1 MEKFVFHDHVVD
13 VLFES
18 FGFSFEE
25 ALENAALA
33 MFTVMADVEKVNKD
47 EENVEV
53 EEKAETLEE
62 LVGYTLADL
71 LSELDSRELFF
82 GEFKVSKFRQDNGV
96 YEVKGVA
103 RGSPADPDL
112 GRTFVKA
119 VTYHEIAVK
128 KSENGQWSIQV
139 LLDI

>member
-1 MEKFVFHDHVVD
+1 MEKFVFHEHVVD

-33 MFTVMADVEKVNKD
+33 MFTVIADVEKVKGD
-47 EENVEV
+47 EKIEV
-53 EEKAETLEE
+53 EEKAESLEE
-62 LVGYTLADL
+62 LVAYTLSSL
-71 LSELDSRELFF
+71 LSELDSREMFF
-82 GEFKVSKFRQDNGV
+82 SKFAVSSFKKIKEGFA
-96 YEVKGVA
+96 VKGVA
-103 RGSPADPDL
+103 YGSPAEPEL

-119 VTYHEIAVK
+119 VTYHEIKVEQR
-128 KSENGQWSIQV
+128 ENGQWHIHV